1 MDFDTL
7 YQRYARD
14 VYRFSLYLS
23 GRPDEADDI
32 TAETIVRAW
41 TSRQPIRVG
50 TVKAY
55 LFMIARNLYRAG
67 LRERGRTA
75 ALDETM
81 RDPRPGPEM
90 SAASRLTL
98 EAVLARMQALPEI
111 DRAVLLLR
119 AHEDLSYD
127 EIAAAVGISVGAA
140 KVKVHRARA
149 RLAEM
154 EAKEDT

>member
-14 VYRFSLYLS
+14 VYRFALYLS
-23 GRPDEADDI
+23 GRPHEADDI
-32 TAETIVRAW
+32 TAETFVRAW

-67 LRERGRTA
+67 LREHGRTA

-81 RDPRPGPEM
+81 RDPGPGPDT
-90 SAASRLTL
+90 AAADRLTL
-98 EAVLARMQALPEI
+98 EGSPRPHA
-111 DRAVLLLR
+111 
-119 AHEDLSYD
+119 
-127 EIAAAVGISVGAA
+127 GAS
-140 KVKVHRARA
+140 
-149 RLAEM
+149 
-154 EAKEDT
+154 